1 VCVECVCVWCG
12 DQCSCCWHVGGCIFP
27 RVARLLCVCTSVSRV
42 VVGWLSQDATGAS
55 VDTTFEG
62 FTLYKH
68 RSSAVWVRGT
78 GPRVRNAFVADS
90 AVCVRLLGGPN
101 LFEDGVVIG
110 VSG

>member
-1 VCVECVCVWCG
+1 V
-12 DQCSCCWHVGGCIFP
+12 
-27 RVARLLCVCTSVSRV
+27 L
-42 VVGWLSQDATGAS
+42 LSQDAAGTS

-90 AVCVRLLGGPN
+90 AVGVRLLGGPN

-110 VSG
+110 VSE

>member
-1 VCVECVCVWCG
+1 M
-12 DQCSCCWHVGGCIFP
+12 
-27 RVARLLCVCTSVSRV
+27 L
-42 VVGWLSQDATGAS
+42 LSQDAAGTS

-90 AVCVRLLGGPN
+90 AVGVRLLPVTPGDPCISC
-101 LFEDGVVIG
+101 LKTE
-110 VSG
+110 S